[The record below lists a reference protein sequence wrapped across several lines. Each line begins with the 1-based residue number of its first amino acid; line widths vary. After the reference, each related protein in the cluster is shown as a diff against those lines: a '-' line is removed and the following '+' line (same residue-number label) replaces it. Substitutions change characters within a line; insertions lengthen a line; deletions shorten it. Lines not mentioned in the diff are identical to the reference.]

1 MDHTRHIGIYDASNL
16 SVVLIGSGGI
26 GAITAL
32 TLAKMGVRYLAV
44 YDDDEVS
51 EVNLPTQL
59 HKVSELGSLK
69 VYALRDMLHEFSD
82 EIDLFPMPERVNPD
96 TRFEATIVISA
107 VDSIQ
112 ARKDIW
118 QAVDHSNVLWY
129 MDARMGAEEF
139 QLKVVDMSDPGSV
152 VRYDQEI
159 ENEDDSRIPDA
170 PCTMKATF
178 YCASLASAM
187 IGRTVRMI
195 ATGITP
201 PYYYVQNLVSDFVF
215 SARQS

>member
-1 MDHTRHIGIYDASNL
+1 MDHTRHLGIYDASNL
-16 SVVLIGSGGI
+16 SVVLVGSGGI

-59 HKVSELGSLK
+59 HKVKELGTKK
-69 VYALRDMLHEFSD
+69 VYALSEVLHEFSD
-82 EIDLFPMPERVNPD
+82 EVDLFPVSERVTPD
-96 TRFEATIVISA
+96 TRFEAGIVISA

-129 MDARMGAEEF
+129 LDARMGAEEF
-139 QLKVVDMSDPGSV
+139 QMKVVDMQDPASV
-152 VRYDQEI
+152 VRYDREI
-159 ENEDDSRIPDA
+159 AREDDANIPDA

-178 YCASLASAM
+178 YCANLAAAM

-201 PYYYVQNLVSDFVF
+201 PYRYVQNLISDFVF
-215 SARQS
+215 SARES